1 MEFVPADDSHDVSTV
16 KTEFWDA
23 EDAEDAECL
32 TGRNLGDYDFIQVT
46 KNGVWPIPS
55 TGQQE

>member
-1 MEFVPADDSHDVSTV
+1 MEFVHADDSHDVSTV
-16 KTEFWDA
+16 KTEFW
-23 EDAEDAECL
+23 DAEDAECL